1 MDQGFPGECV
11 SKQAYAPSFIMLNNV
26 RCPLLPSFTKSLA
39 TYANKMVCMCVGGWG
54 AVGRVGRLAGGYSLV
69 EMSP

>member
-39 TYANKMVCMCVGGWG
+39 TYANKMVCMCVYGGGG
-54 AVGRVGRLAGGYSLV
+54 ARLAGGCSLV